1 VICPKC
7 EGAVR
12 CVDTRESWRRRECK
26 ECGHRFNT
34 IEVLKEEYE
43 EANSMISIPR
53 EMYDMLTGSYRQMK
67 SRGWLNL
74 GDKK

>member
-1 VICPKC
+1 MLCPKC
-7 EGAVR
+7 EGKVR
-12 CVDTRESWRRRECK
+12 CIDTRDSQRRRECK

-34 IEVLKEEYE
+34 MEVLKKEYDEEQ
-43 EANSMISIPR
+43 AMISIPR

-74 GDKK
+74 VNKK